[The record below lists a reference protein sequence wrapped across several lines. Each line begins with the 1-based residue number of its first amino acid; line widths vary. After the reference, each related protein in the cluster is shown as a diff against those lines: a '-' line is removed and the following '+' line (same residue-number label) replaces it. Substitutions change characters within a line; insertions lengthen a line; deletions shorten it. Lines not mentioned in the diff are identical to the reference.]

1 MTKPALTEGQRA
13 LLSAI
18 FASLPPSFQLAPSSS
33 LSEKELLAIAGGELN
48 PVFLTDKQLLLFLV
62 AANGLYRGGLPIIS
76 DHEYDFTFLAELRKR
91 NPDHPFLHSVEVET
105 QLDVK
110 TVELPARMLSTDKAY
125 DFSAIERW
133 GKRVQKAAEQEGID
147 FSSLIFRA
155 TPKLDGFAA
164 YDDGK
169 GLYTRGDGRRGT
181 DVSRVFERGLKV
193 AGDGRRGLGPGEI
206 VVNKDYFAAH
216 LAEHFDN
223 SRNIQASLLREAEL
237 DPLVETAVIDGAAV
251 FFPFSFLPDWQG
263 DWQTLV
269 AEFTTIVDT
278 LWHKVPYD
286 IDGVVF
292 EITLE
297 KLKEAMGATMHHH
310 RWQIAFKRN
319 TESAQVRVVRVVP
332 QTSRS
337 GRINPVAEVEPTR
350 LSGAEIRR
358 VTVHHYGM
366 VREKGVGAGC
376 LVELT
381 RSGEVIPKIERVIEP
396 VEDVS
401 AEIPV
406 ECPSCHKPVVWED
419 DYLRCH
425 NSLNCPAQITHS
437 LEYFFKTLGNIDG
450 FGPSSIQKLYDHGI
464 ISLPK
469 IYAMTALEFEQAGFG
484 PKQSENMFAQL
495 VRSRRE
501 RIEDSRFLAAFG
513 LPRLGRGNCEKLLQ
527 HFPLEQ
533 VFALA
538 RKEIVANIHGFQ
550 EKTAE
555 SVCAGLSSIKEL
567 FFELYGLG
575 FNLERTPLLAGE
587 DKAVETAIAGETI
600 VFTGKM
606 KSGSRSDM
614 EREVKALGAEVG
626 KSITGK
632 TSILVTGANVGS
644 NKVAKA
650 KKLGV
655 KIISE
660 ADYRS
665 LLER

>member
-1 MTKPALTEGQRA
+1 MLQFSEPVVNTMTKPALTEGQRA

-133 GKRVQKAAEQEGID
+133 GKR
-147 FSSLIFRA
+147 
-155 TPKLDGFAA
+155 
-164 YDDGK
+164 
-169 GLYTRGDGRRGT
+169 
-181 DVSRVFERGLKV
+181 KV